1 MYNSSFGG
9 IESDGQLHRM
19 QREYAQNAFQVQDQN
34 DEEYKPQTEAV
45 AETLAKPQS
54 RHGLFSN
61 SFLSGMQTDDL
72 ILIALGIL
80 LLNDSDSDNDILI
93 ILIAVLLFM

>member
-1 MYNSSFGG
+1 MFNSSFGG

-19 QREYAQNAFQVQDQN
+19 QREYAQTAFQAQEQK
-34 DEEYKPQTEAV
+34 EEYEPQAEVV
-45 AETLAKPQS
+45 AETSAKPHVRQ
-54 RHGLFSN
+54 GLFSN

-80 LLNDSDSDNDILI
+80 LLNDSSSDNDILI